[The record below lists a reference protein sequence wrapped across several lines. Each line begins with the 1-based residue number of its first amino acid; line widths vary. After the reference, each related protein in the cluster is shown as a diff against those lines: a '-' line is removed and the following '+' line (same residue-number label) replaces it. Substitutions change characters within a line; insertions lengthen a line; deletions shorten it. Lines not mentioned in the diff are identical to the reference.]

1 MTFVTKICPLPVTVE
16 PSPVAAKVA
25 TAPVERVRLVTVSAA
40 VPLVVAAGGVTR
52 KVFEPCKRETPL
64 PVDPIV
70 TAELT

>member
-25 TAPVERVRLVTVSAA
+25 TAPAERVRLVTVSAA
-40 VPLVVAAGGVTR
+40 ALLVVAAGGVTV
-52 KVFEPCKRETPL
+52 KVFEPCRSDTPL